1 MEYHIALCVKDCLCL
16 FSVAV
21 SISTII
27 YVPVE
32 RNLKGHCSKPTL
44 LLYLPL
50 PLINRRGGGY
60 IGITLSIC
68 SSVCVIDCVHSVS
81 PEPLSHFLANLEW
94 WCIIMRQCVVWK
106 SWFTIFNAKVIAPQ
120 WGAADAEIKVP
131 SGENTELKCSSFT
144 AWSRSEYSHTCCAYC
159 QIFLPCSFLHF
170 RSIHLHFLQNLSKF
184 FLCWLWLTHGSCVG
198 LQNKIGH
205 PAWCRF
211 PLLSARGI

>member
-81 PEPLSHFLANLEW
+81 PEPLNHILPNLVW
-94 WCIIMRQCVVWK
+94 WCIIPRRCVMRKNGLPTLMPRSQQGAYIIKIWLLYLLCLLNCC
-106 SWFTIFNAKVIAPQ
+106 SIATKLGLMVQHHKPECSV
-120 WGAADAEIKVP
+120 G
-131 SGENTELKCSSFT
+131 KCD
-144 AWSRSEYSHTCCAYC
+144 YC
-159 QIFLPCSFLHF
+159 IQGQGH
-170 RSIHLHFLQNLSKF
+170 SKGWI
-184 FLCWLWLTHGSCVG
+184 C
-198 LQNKIGH
+198 
-205 PAWCRF
+205 
-211 PLLSARGI
+211 